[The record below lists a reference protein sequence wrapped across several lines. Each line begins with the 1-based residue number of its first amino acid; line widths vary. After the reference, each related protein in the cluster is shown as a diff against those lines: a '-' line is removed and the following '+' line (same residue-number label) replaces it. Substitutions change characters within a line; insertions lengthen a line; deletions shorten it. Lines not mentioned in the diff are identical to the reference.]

1 MTVSPN
7 KKPEPGNVKITLL
20 VTLLATIVGALG
32 YWWYTTLVWEEKEI
46 DLGYSKEALQN
57 EFLAAEIFLRK
68 HGIQATTVK
77 NLSLL
82 TSHRWRNIELGRD
95 DTLVLINAN
104 KTLDED
110 RYDSLYEWVESG
122 GTLITSTQNPFIGTH
137 TNEEDLL
144 LSDFGITPAEEESKE
159 AKDLLDAIADELDEE
174 KEDKP
179 DNKENKE
186 KTGTTTEKSSGEE
199 KSVNEEKPAGEEK
212 PTDEEKSKSADEQ
225 SKKAVKK
232 DEPKKPE
239 NYYRCNLAE
248 PPTDINFAD
257 ETKPLHFDFS
267 HEKPFTYH
275 DNSSDEETGES
286 VTSDDAIDDESTDA
300 TESPHNSED
309 IDEALNDEA
318 LNDESAIAEAS
329 ATDAAIASSKEAHLL
344 FFEIGDGSV
353 TITSDNYIWTNRR
366 IDCHDHA
373 YALWSLVNP
382 NGRVWF
388 LVNQDA
394 PSLAAIIWTQ
404 AKYAVLAGLLAL
416 VFWLWA
422 SGSRFGPV
430 FTVPQEGRRS
440 LAEHIYASAMLL
452 WRKQQHPQLLA
463 LLRAEI
469 MEQLAQQMLP
479 SENAQ
484 QQIEYLHTLTGLSH
498 SDIQHALF
506 TSNLTHPQE
515 FTRAIAHLQI
525 IRKYL

>member
-1 MTVSPN
+1 MTVSPD
-7 KKPEPGNVKITLL
+7 KKTELSNAKIALIITVL
-20 VTLLATIVGALG
+20 TAIVGGLG
-32 YWWYTTLVWEEKEI
+32 YWWYTKLVWEEKEI

-82 TSHRWRNIELGRD
+82 TNHRWRNLELGRD

-110 RYDSLYEWVESG
+110 RYDSLYEWVENG

-137 TNEEDLL
+137 TKEEDLL
-144 LSDFGITPAEEESKE
+144 LSDFGITPAEEYTNDE
-159 AKDLLDAIADELDEE
+159 KDLLDAIADELDDDLDNEKGDKSGDDEKEKNEAASADEE
-174 KEDKP
+174 KNVAEGKP
-179 DNKENKE
+179 
-186 KTGTTTEKSSGEE
+186 KSTD
-199 KSVNEEKPAGEEK
+199 EK
-212 PTDEEKSKSADEQ
+212 PTKD
-225 SKKAVKK
+225 VKK
-232 DEPKKPE
+232 EEPKKPE
-239 NYYRCNLAE
+239 NYYRCNMGE
-248 PPTDINFAD
+248 QPTEINFAD

-267 HEKPFTYH
+267 HEKPFTYQP
-275 DNSSDEETGES
+275 DSS
-286 VTSDDAIDDESTDA
+286 DDESTDESA
-300 TESPHNSED
+300 TNDEIIDDEDSKNENPETESVKDESIDEDTIVKTNDSED
-309 IDEALNDEA
+309 TEATLD
-318 LNDESAIAEAS
+318 DEST
-329 ATDAAIASSKEAHLL
+329 ATGSENSKEAHLL

-394 PSLAAIIWTQ
+394 PSLAAIIWEQ

-484 QQIEYLHTLTGLSH
+484 QQIEYLHSLTGLIPA
-498 SDIQHALF
+498 DIQHALF
-506 TSNLTHPQE
+506 TSNLSHPQE

>member
-1 MTVSPN
+1 MIVLPN
-7 KKPEPGNVKITLL
+7 KKPEPGNVKIALL
-20 VTLLATIVGALG
+20 IAVLAIIMGGLG

-57 EFLAAEIFLRK
+57 DFLAAEIFLRK
-68 HGIQATTVK
+68 HGVQATTVK

-82 TSHRWRNIELGRD
+82 ANHRWRNIELGTN

-104 KTLDED
+104 KTLDEE
-110 RYDSLYEWVESG
+110 RYDSLYEWVENG

-137 TNEEDLL
+137 TNEDDLL
-144 LSDFGITPAEEESKE
+144 LSDFGITPAEEDAKE
-159 AKDLLDAIADELDEE
+159 AKDLLDTIADELDDGKDDKQDSDKKDKPNDKGETNTTVQKAVDNE
-174 KEDKP
+174 AVSTEDKP
-179 DNKENKE
+179 K
-186 KTGTTTEKSSGEE
+186 KT
-199 KSVNEEKPAGEEK
+199 
-212 PTDEEKSKSADEQ
+212 
-225 SKKAVKK
+225 VKK
-232 DEPKKPE
+232 DKKPE
-239 NYYRCNLAE
+239 NYYRCNLE
-248 PPTDINFAD
+248 EQPTEINFAD
-257 ETKPLHFDFS
+257 ETKPLRFDFS

-275 DNSSDEETGES
+275 YSN
-286 VTSDDAIDDESTDA
+286 TD
-300 TESPHNSED
+300 SE
-309 IDEALNDEA
+309 AA
-318 LNDESAIAEAS
+318 DESARAEESVEGESAGDGNTGEEDAS
-329 ATDAAIASSKEAHLL
+329 AKANDSDDINATLDEENTGNESTRSEEVHLL
-344 FFEIGDGSV
+344 FFDIGDGSV
-353 TITSDNYIWTNRR
+353 TITSDNYIWSNRR

-394 PSLAAIIWTQ
+394 PSLAAIIWEH
-404 AKYAVLAGLLAL
+404 AKYAVLAGVLAL
-416 VFWLWA
+416 VLWLWT

-452 WRKQQHPQLLA
+452 WRKQQHPQLLG

-479 SENAQ
+479 VENAQ
-484 QQIEYLHTLTGLSH
+484 QQIEYLHTLTGLPH
-498 SDIQHALF
+498 ADIQQALF
-506 TSNLTHPQE
+506 SSNLTHPQE